1 VTTAALILGAPQ
13 EENAMNSML
22 KRSFLLVGAALA
34 LGQGAARAADFR
46 AMTANVPFPFVV
58 ENKTLPAGRYLLQ
71 RDDQDRSLLLIR
83 NESGKRVGSYV
94 LTYNAGG
101 HDPSGDKPCL
111 SFTRKEGKYEL
122 SSVWESRDDGVTVVE
137 KK

>member
-1 VTTAALILGAPQ
+1 MSSIV
-13 EENAMNSML
+13 
-22 KRSFLLVGAALA
+22 KRSLLVAGAVLA

-46 AMTANVPFPFVV
+46 DITVNVPFPFVV
-58 ENKTLPAGRYLLQ
+58 ENRVMPAGKYLLQ

-83 NESGKRVGSYV
+83 SESGKRVGSYV

-122 SSVWESRDDGVTVVE
+122 SSVWESRDDGVNVIE

>member
-1 VTTAALILGAPQ
+1 MSSIV
-13 EENAMNSML
+13 
-22 KRSFLLVGAALA
+22 KRSLLVAGAVLA

-46 AMTANVPFPFVV
+46 DMTVNVPFPFVV
-58 ENKTLPAGRYLLQ
+58 ENRVMPAGKYLLQ

-83 NESGKRVGSYV
+83 SESGKPVGSYV

-122 SSVWESRDDGVTVVE
+122 SSVWESKDDGVTVIE

>member
-1 VTTAALILGAPQ
+1 MSSIV
-13 EENAMNSML
+13 
-22 KRSFLLVGAALA
+22 KRSLLVAGAVLA

-46 AMTANVPFPFVV
+46 DITVNVPFPFVV
-58 ENKTLPAGRYLLQ
+58 ENRVMPAGKYLLQ

-83 NESGKRVGSYV
+83 SESGKPVGSYV

-122 SSVWESRDDGVTVVE
+122 SSVWESRDDGVNVIE

>member
-1 VTTAALILGAPQ
+1 VTTARDTRRAEKEI
-13 EENAMNSML
+13 AMNSIL
-22 KRSFLLVGAALA
+22 KRSLVLTGAVLA

-46 AMTANVPFPFVV
+46 EMTANVPFPFVV

-83 NESGKRVGSYV
+83 NESGKAVGRYA

-111 SFTRKEGKYEL
+111 SFTRKDGKYEL
-122 SSVWESRDDGVTVVE
+122 TSVWESNDEGVIVIE

>member
-1 VTTAALILGAPQ
+1 MSSIV
-13 EENAMNSML
+13 
-22 KRSFLLVGAALA
+22 KRSLLVAGAVLA

-46 AMTANVPFPFVV
+46 DITVNVPFPFVV
-58 ENKTLPAGRYLLQ
+58 ENRVMPAGKYLLQ

-83 NESGKRVGSYV
+83 SESGKRVGSYV

-122 SSVWESRDDGVTVVE
+122 SSVWESKDDGVTVIE

>member
-1 VTTAALILGAPQ
+1 MRRKEIVMSSIV
-13 EENAMNSML
+13 
-22 KRSFLLVGAALA
+22 KRSLLVAGAVLA

-46 AMTANVPFPFVV
+46 DMTVNVPFPFLV
-58 ENKTLPAGRYLLQ
+58 ENRVMPAGKYLLQ

-83 NESGKRVGSYV
+83 SESGKRVGSYV

-122 SSVWESRDDGVTVVE
+122 SSVWESRDDGVNVIE

>member
-1 VTTAALILGAPQ
+1 MSSIV
-13 EENAMNSML
+13 
-22 KRSFLLVGAALA
+22 KRSLLVAGAVLA

-46 AMTANVPFPFVV
+46 DMTVNVPFPFLV
-58 ENKTLPAGRYLLQ
+58 ENRAMPAGKYLLQ

-111 SFTRKEGKYEL
+111 SFTHKEGKYEL
-122 SSVWESRDDGVTVVE
+122 SSVWESKDDGVIVIE

>member
-1 VTTAALILGAPQ
+1 MSSIV
-13 EENAMNSML
+13 
-22 KRSFLLVGAALA
+22 KRSLLVAGAMLA

-46 AMTANVPFPFVV
+46 DMTVNVPFPFVV
-58 ENKTLPAGRYLLQ
+58 ENRVMPAGKYVLQ

-83 NESGKRVGSYV
+83 SESGKPVGSYV

-122 SSVWESRDDGVTVVE
+122 SSVWESKDDGVTVIE

>member
-1 VTTAALILGAPQ
+1 MSSIV
-13 EENAMNSML
+13 
-22 KRSFLLVGAALA
+22 KRSLLVAGAVLA

-46 AMTANVPFPFVV
+46 DITVNVPFPFVV
-58 ENKTLPAGRYLLQ
+58 ENRVMPAGKYLLQ

-83 NESGKRVGSYV
+83 TESGKRVGSYV

-122 SSVWESRDDGVTVVE
+122 SSVWESRDDGVNVIE

>member
-1 VTTAALILGAPQ
+1 
-13 EENAMNSML
+13 MSSMV
-22 KRSFLLVGAALA
+22 KRSLLVAGAVLA

-46 AMTANVPFPFVV
+46 DMTVNVPFPFLV
-58 ENKTLPAGRYLLQ
+58 ENRVMPAGKYLLQ

-83 NESGKRVGSYV
+83 SESGKPVGSYV

-122 SSVWESRDDGVTVVE
+122 SSVWESRDDGVNVIE